1 MKQEREAIQLLI
13 TGVVQGVGYRMWTE
27 QTAKSLGLRGW
38 VRNLFDGRVEIHA
51 EGDSEALNELEKAC
65 HKGPN
70 YAEVTGVARK
80 PRPDW
85 NLLEFEQVASA
96 EPPK

>member
-1 MKQEREAIQLLI
+1 MQLLV

-27 QTAKSLGLRGW
+27 RTAKQLELRGW

-51 EGDSEALNELEKAC
+51 EGQPEALDQLEQAC
-65 HKGPN
+65 HTGPTH
-70 YAEVTGVARK
+70 ASVTDVKRTA
-80 PRPDW
+80 RPDW
-85 NLLEFEQVASA
+85 NLLDFEQVASA